1 MSEKMGKDNKA
12 KQEESKKESQEI
24 VKPEATAM
32 TRYNEA
38 VGMGVEDLDSTDL
51 TIPLIKLTQGLTREA
66 MNGTAKVGDWI
77 NSISEQTYGKELAI
91 VVIRVLKSWV
101 IFGEKGTQD
110 EGRMIAR
117 LFHNGVIPTLNP
129 DIIEEKDA
137 NGNFTGNVKP
147 SLLEWE
153 KGENGKPDKAPAA
166 ALSYTYLVMVNGE
179 DIGNITMSKTALK
192 TAKKLNTLLKLKNEP
207 TFCNQF
213 KLSSEYRED
222 GQKKFYT
229 PAIKP
234 DGKTDEATREK
245 AYNFLMA
252 MRGKSIKLDDQHD
265 DTNASDSE
273 DKPF

>member
-1 MSEKMGKDNKA
+1 MGKDNKA
-12 KQEESKKESQEI
+12 KQEEIKKESQEL

-38 VGMGVEDLDSTDL
+38 SGMGVEDLDSTDL
-51 TIPLIKLTQGLTREA
+51 TIPLVKLTQGLTREA

-77 NSISEQTYGKELAI
+77 NSISEQSYGRELSI
-91 VVIRVLKSWV
+91 VVIRVLKGWV
-101 IFGEKGTQD
+101 IFGEKDTPD
-110 EGRMIAR
+110 EGKMLAR

-129 DIIEEKDA
+129 ELIEEKDA
-137 NGNFTGNVKP
+137 SGNFTGNVKP
-147 SLLEWE
+147 SLLEWT
-153 KGENGKPDKAPAA
+153 KGENGKADKAPVA

-213 KLSSEYRED
+213 KLGSEYRED
-222 GQKKFYT
+222 GQKKFYV
-229 PAIKP
+229 PVIKP

-252 MRGKSIKLDDQHD
+252 MRGKTIKLDEQREE
-265 DTNASDSE
+265 TETSSD

>member
-1 MSEKMGKDNKA
+1 MAKDKR
-12 KQEESKKESQEI
+12 EETKKEPQE
-24 VKPEATAM
+24 VATRESNTAM
-32 TRYNEA
+32 QRYSEA
-38 VGMGVEDLDSTDL
+38 SGMGVEDLDSTDL
-51 TIPLIKLTQGLTREA
+51 TIPLVKLTQGLTREA

-129 DIIEEKDA
+129 DVIEEKDA

-147 SLLEWE
+147 GLLEWA

-213 KLSSEYRED
+213 KLGSEYRED
-222 GQKKFYT
+222 GQKKFYV
-229 PAIKP
+229 PVIKP

-252 MRGKSIKLDDQHD
+252 MRGKTIKLDEQREE
-265 DTNASDSE
+265 TETSSD

>member
-1 MSEKMGKDNKA
+1 MGKDGKA
-12 KQEESKKESQEI
+12 RQEENKKEVQEI

-32 TRYNEA
+32 TRYSEA
-38 VGMGVEDLDSTDL
+38 VGMGVEDLESTDL
-51 TIPLIKLTQGLTREA
+51 TIPMIKLTQGLTREA

-77 NSISEQTYGKELAI
+77 NSISEQSYGKELSA

-110 EGRMIAR
+110 EGHMIAR

-129 DIIEEKDA
+129 EMIEEKDA
-137 NGNFTGNVKP
+137 SGNFTGNVKP
-147 SLLEWE
+147 SLLEWT
-153 KGENGKPDKAPAA
+153 KGENGKPDKAPIAS
-166 ALSYTYLVMVNGE
+166 LSYTYLVMVNGE

-213 KLSSEYRED
+213 KLASEYRED
-222 GQKKFYT
+222 GQKKFYA
-229 PAIKP
+229 PVIKP

-245 AYNFLMA
+245 AYNFLMT
-252 MRGKSIKLDDQHD
+252 MRGKSIKLDEQRED
-265 DTNASDSE
+265 ASSADSE